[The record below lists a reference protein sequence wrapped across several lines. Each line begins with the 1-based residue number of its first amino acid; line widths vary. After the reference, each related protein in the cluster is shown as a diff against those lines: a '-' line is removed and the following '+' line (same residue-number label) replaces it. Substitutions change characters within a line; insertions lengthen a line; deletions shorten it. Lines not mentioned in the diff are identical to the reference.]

1 MCPEGGVRRGG
12 EGAGGPR
19 VRIDETFAAE
29 VQNIEPMVQRVMD
42 LARELHC
49 DEGKDMEI
57 GLALQEALANAIVH
71 GCQSDPSKTVSC
83 RVELPQPAEMLIVV
97 RDSGP
102 GFEPKEVPDPL
113 SPEGLESNHGRGI
126 RLIRGLM
133 DEAHYERGGTEL
145 HMKVMLQGGQPR

>member
-1 MCPEGGVRRGG
+1 
-12 EGAGGPR
+12 
-19 VRIDETFAAE
+19 
-29 VQNIEPMVQRVMD
+29 MVQRVTT

-71 GCQSDPSKTVSC
+71 GCQGDASKTVTC
-83 RVELPQPAEMLIVV
+83 RVEFPQPAEMLIVV

-113 SPEGLESNHGRGI
+113 SPEGLQSNHGRGI

-145 HMKVMLQGGQPR
+145 HMKVLLQGGQPR

>member
-1 MCPEGGVRRGG
+1 M
-12 EGAGGPR
+12 
-19 VRIDETFAAE
+19 RIDETFPAD

-57 GLALQEALANAIVH
+57 GLALQEALANAIVP
-71 GCQSDPSKTVSC
+71 GCKSDPSKTVTC
-83 RVELPQPAEMLIVV
+83 RVEVPQPKEMLIVV

-102 GFEPKEVPDPL
+102 GFEERKVPDPL
-113 SPEGLESNHGRGI
+113 SAAGLQSDHGRGI

-133 DEAHYERGGTEL
+133 DEAHYEAGGTEL
-145 HMKVMLQGGQPR
+145 HMKVLLQGAQPR

>member
-1 MCPEGGVRRGG
+1 L
-12 EGAGGPR
+12 
-19 VRIDETFAAE
+19 RIEETFAADVE
-29 VQNIEPMVQRVMD
+29 NIEPMVQRVMS
-42 LARELHC
+42 LAREAHC

-71 GCQSDPSKTVSC
+71 GCNSDPSLTVTC
-83 RVELPQPAEMLIVV
+83 RVEFPEPKEMLIVV

-113 SPEGLESNHGRGI
+113 SAEGLVSNHGRGI
-126 RLIRGLM
+126 RLIKGLM

-145 HMKVMLQGGQPR
+145 HMKVLLVGGQPR

>member
-1 MCPEGGVRRGG
+1 M
-12 EGAGGPR
+12 
-19 VRIDETFAAE
+19 RIEETFAAKVE
-29 VQNIEPMVQRVMD
+29 NIEPMVQRVTD

-71 GCQSDPSKTVSC
+71 GCQSDPAKTVTC
-83 RVELPQPAEMLIVV
+83 RVEFPQPAQMLIVV

-102 GFEPKEVPDPL
+102 GFELQSVPDPL
-113 SPEGLESNHGRGI
+113 SAEGLVSNHGRGI

-145 HMKVMLQGGQPR
+145 HMMVALQGGQPR

>member
-1 MCPEGGVRRGG
+1 MGIE
-12 EGAGGPR
+12 
-19 VRIDETFAAE
+19 ETFSAD
-29 VQNIEPMVQRVMD
+29 VHNIEPMVQRVMD
-42 LARELHC
+42 LARELQC

-71 GCQSDPSKTVSC
+71 GCQSDPAKTVSC
-83 RVELPQPAEMLIVV
+83 RVEFPQPKEMVIVV

-102 GFEPKEVPDPL
+102 GFEPKSILDPL

-126 RLIRGLM
+126 QLIRVLM

-145 HMKVMLQGGQPR
+145 HMKVMLQGAQPR

>member
-1 MCPEGGVRRGG
+1 M
-12 EGAGGPR
+12 
-19 VRIDETFAAE
+19 RIEETFAAKVE
-29 VQNIEPMVQRVMD
+29 NIEPMVQRVTD

-71 GCQSDPSKTVSC
+71 GCQSDPAKTVTC
-83 RVELPQPAEMLIVV
+83 RVEFPQPAQMLIVV

-102 GFEPKEVPDPL
+102 GFEPKEVANPL
-113 SPEGLESNHGRGI
+113 GVEGLQSDHGRGI
-126 RLIRGLM
+126 LLIRGLM

-145 HMKVMLQGGQPR
+145 HMMVALQGGQPR